1 MSKAIIKNKSY
12 VLGNKYVLV
21 FIGDGIVK
29 MFESTYIEELN
40 DHCLFDCGIQIRAD
54 KSVDT
59 NWLKFFNMNSNSVSE
74 ENFEKYMNCALY
86 VFTSKEIAEEIIPK
100 IIKHTLEEIK
110 TEADEILSRYT
121 KLADDCDK
129 MENAIKSIK
138 NHTFEITNPFEK

>member
-1 MSKAIIKNKSY
+1 MSNIIKNKSY
-12 VLGNKYVLV
+12 VVGNKYILV

-29 MFESTYIEELN
+29 MFESTYIKELN
-40 DHCLFDCGIQIRAD
+40 DICVFDCGIEIRAD

-59 NWLKFFNMNSNSVSE
+59 NWLKFFTIKNNLLTE

-86 VFTSKEIAEEIIPK
+86 VFTSKEIAEQIIPK

-110 TEADEILSRYT
+110 TEAEEILSRYT
-121 KLADDCDK
+121 KLADDCDR